1 VVSHF
6 TCFEHPLYNA
16 FKRSICS
23 TNVLI
28 FLVFELY
35 VYVSVLTLYTNY
47 FSFLVPRTDL
57 SLKCTYQYCQI
68 VISYFFFFLRD
79 SC

>member
-1 VVSHF
+1 MLSNDQYVVLMFSF
-6 TCFEHPLYNA
+6 
-16 FKRSICS
+16 
-23 TNVLI
+23 